1 MVKIG
6 SPSPMAN
13 TLDIEEE
20 TTYANTSTDTWQI
33 IKFFLEEM
41 KPVSTAEL
49 DPEDRECHICAADLT
64 TDANH
69 LHGAVRLP
77 CNHIFGES
85 CIMKWL
91 SPYVPC
97 LQNVK
102 ELSSCANT
110 CPMCRQVFFP
120 EQSTVSLL
128 PEIEARIMVW
138 DKAYAHVGIS
148 LSEQEARAREDLLRY
163 ISTYSGRGLDVY
175 YPDPTALAQH
185 VPWARGQLLS
195 FSLLLQFN
203 DLTPVQEHL
212 RQGLENVAKPDFLGG
227 PRWFQNGRDGL
238 YFWFDHDRDS
248 VQDSESDESD
258 EEVEVEAEEESEELA
273 EGDTEE
279 MRFFRILFRWS

>member
-1 MVKIG
+1 MTTIDTSDVYKYSKLNSSSNSEFLLHRFLINPPFPFRQLISQQDFKNLTNTSQRSFIKVHLSYVMVKIG
-6 SPSPMAN
+6 SPSPKAN

-20 TTYANTSTDTWQI
+20 MTYANTSTDTWQI

-64 TDANH
+64 TDANR

-97 LQNVK
+97 LQNSK

-120 EQSTVSLL
+120 EQSTVSFL
-128 PEIEARIMVW
+128 PEIEARLMVW

-148 LSEQEARAREDLLRY
+148 LSEQEARAREDLVR
-163 ISTYSGRGLDVY
+163 
-175 YPDPTALAQH
+175 
-185 VPWARGQLLS
+185 
-195 FSLLLQFN
+195 
-203 DLTPVQEHL
+203 
-212 RQGLENVAKPDFLGG
+212 
-227 PRWFQNGRDGL
+227 
-238 YFWFDHDRDS
+238 
-248 VQDSESDESD
+248 
-258 EEVEVEAEEESEELA
+258 
-273 EGDTEE
+273 
-279 MRFFRILFRWS
+279 